1 MSQQYAP
8 NTTQFKLSR
17 TIAPFHEEEME
28 PEPLALRPS
37 HVEVAAPG
45 ARGTV
50 MLKAPLAEVPE
61 TKRAPMIIEQDQSL
75 VETTVDLE
83 EGTKRRNR
91 ELHEKLSA
99 IEQRGVHWEV
109 RARAPRRRARVSRS
123 SRARRGAASTRPVAP
138 VDVAEER
145 DVGRRAQR
153 HTGRLSGCA
162 LDGTTEAHNARQTTA
177 SSGRNGWG
185 GARPCCGR
193 RGAPASQPR
202 ASLSFLAHRH
212 LGPAV
217 RRFLHSPSPPPTA
230 CFATHPSSRRR
241 VRARRHTTRHRARPP
256 TPPPSHVSPSQNTH
270 TAAKPSSSSDGKPC
284 DTLPH
289 VFSRPVCRLP
299 IHRPTTP
306 PPHTP

>member
-123 SRARRGAASTRPVAP
+123 SRARRGAASARPVGP

-153 HTGRLSGCA
+153 HTGRLSVAPSMGRQRRTMHARRPRRVAETDGEGLGRAVVVAELQRLSRVQVFRFSRTATSGPPSVDSSTLLLLLRRRASPPIHPHAAACA
-162 LDGTTEAHNARQTTA
+162 RDAT
-177 SSGRNGWG
+177 
-185 GARPCCGR
+185 
-193 RGAPASQPR
+193 PR
-202 ASLSFLAHRH
+202 ATERAPPPHPHHMSPRHKNTHRSKTKLVLRREAPRHAVSRLLPARLSS
-212 LGPAV
+212 P
-217 RRFLHSPSPPPTA
+217 HSPTN
-230 CFATHPSSRRR
+230 H
-241 VRARRHTTRHRARPP
+241 
-256 TPPPSHVSPSQNTH
+256 TPPP
-270 TAAKPSSSSDGKPC
+270 
-284 DTLPH
+284 
-289 VFSRPVCRLP
+289 
-299 IHRPTTP
+299 
-306 PPHTP
+306 